1 MAVVGSAYIVVRA
14 ITTGFTKDVQKQFG
28 GIGNIGNQAGS
39 TLGKNFSRSFA
50 KVGKLDMSGISDQ
63 AMAARER
70 FTELIRSGYKLSA
83 AIGVVVP
90 ALGALAGGLV
100 SVVGSLV
107 AATPAAITL
116 AGGFVALGL
125 AAITA
130 KLALSGVGAAVSK
143 LNKQAAGGG
152 NEKAAQRRIDD
163 ALQALKDTIRRNKEA
178 LREADKVLADS
189 TNDLTEAQ
197 LELNKA
203 LAEGQEELQQL
214 NFDSEDAALA
224 EKKAA
229 LELEKARETL
239 LRVQDLPPNSRARK
253 EAELAFAEADLN
265 LRRAKDRN
273 SDLAK
278 EQERLAKEGVEG
290 TEPVIAARE
299 RIADAEKRVAEATT
313 EKANAVVNAAEAQK
327 RADTEL
333 ARAKEDAASGGAAG
347 GDPLEGLTESQKT
360 FAKFIASLKP
370 KIDELKEAV
379 AAAFLPDL
387 QKASDQIVNGT
398 AFDVIKD
405 GLAGIG
411 DALGDASLS
420 LSDAITD
427 AANLANLDAVFKTS
441 ESVIR
446 SLGGALGSA
455 YGAALSALAIADP
468 QIRGFFDFLEGKAG
482 QLDAWLKTED
492 GKKEFERII
501 KEAESIAKDSFK
513 IIGDTISGLFNL
525 GTSGAGQPLLDYFKQ
540 VAADFKAFTS
550 TDAGVK
556 LFTDLST
563 NAAKVLDA
571 VGGFVK
577 EIVKIG
583 ARPEVGIVAEK
594 FAEMAPTVGLI
605 LTELVKASPAIADFA
620 GAFLELIATFTQ
632 GEQITTFFNV
642 LTGAIEFVNGIFQNE
657 FVKGILDAVAP
668 IVGALTAV
676 GVIFDVVKFGLLV
689 IAGQILLTKV
699 AFMAAKFIFS
709 SVFNVLRTLGGVFLN
724 IARTVIPLVINGMR
738 LLGAAFMANPIGFLI
753 GIIAI
758 LVTAFITAYATSE
771 DFRNKVNAAFQA
783 VSDFVKPIID
793 AILGAVTG
801 VFNWV
806 RDNWPLLLAI
816 ITGPFGLAIKFIYD
830 NWDGILAFIKG
841 IPEKIGGFLK
851 NAWDSITTGVKTAWT
866 NTTNFFTTIFNTIK
880 GLPGQFGGFLKG
892 LWDGLL
898 SGLKGV
904 WQSVKDFWNS
914 TIGGKGFS
922 IDIPGWV
929 PVFGGKKYDI
939 RIPRLA
945 QGGVAMPVPGGILAN
960 IAEGGRP
967 ERIEP
972 LDPDGLS
979 KRDKAI
985 ISELSGGAGGKGM
998 TFNIYPSAGMDEREL
1013 ADMISRKISFM
1024 MRKGAAA

>member
-28 GIGNIGNQAGS
+28 GVGNIGTQAGS

-50 KVGKLDMSGISDQ
+50 KIGKLDMSGISDQ

-83 AIGVVVP
+83 AIGVIVP

-107 AATPAAITL
+107 AASPAAITL

-125 AAITA
+125 AAVSA
-130 KLALSGVGAAVSK
+130 RLALGGVGAAVSK
-143 LNKQAAGGG
+143 LNKQAGGG

-163 ALQALKDTIRRNKEA
+163 ARQGLFDTIRRNKEA

-189 TNDLTEAQ
+189 ANNLTDAQ

-229 LELEKARETL
+229 IELEKARETL

-278 EQERLAKEGVEG
+278 EQARLAETGVEG
-290 TEPVIAARE
+290 LDGVISARE
-299 RIADAEKRVAEATT
+299 AAAQAEDRLKEAQI
-313 EKANAVVNAAEAQK
+313 EKGNAVVNAAEAQK
-327 RADTEL
+327 RAEL
-333 ARAKEDAASGGAAG
+333 ELSRAREDAASGGAG

-370 KIDELKEAV
+370 QIDALKESV

-387 QKASDQIVNGT
+387 QKAIDQIVNGP
-398 AFDVIKD
+398 AFDVITA
-405 GLAGIG
+405 GLTGIG
-411 DALGDASLS
+411 DALGDASLA

-441 ESVIR
+441 EDVIR
-446 SLGGALGSA
+446 SLGGALSGA

-468 QIRGFFDFLEGKAG
+468 QIRGFFDFLESKAG
-482 QLDAWLKTED
+482 QLDAWLKTEE

-501 KEAESIAKDSFK
+501 KEAESIAKDAFK

-540 VAADFKAFTS
+540 VAADFKAFTE

-594 FAEMAPTVGLI
+594 FAEMAPTVGKI
-605 LTELVKASPAIADFA
+605 LEELVKASPAIADFA

-632 GEQITTFFNV
+632 GEQITMFFEV
-642 LTGAIEFVNGIFQNE
+642 LTGAIEFVNGIFRNE

-676 GVIFDVVKFGLLV
+676 GVIFDVIKFGLLV
-689 IAGQILLTKV
+689 IAGQILLTKL
-699 AFMAAKFIFS
+699 AFAAAKLIFS
-709 SVFNVLRTLGGVFLN
+709 SVFNVLRTLGGVFMN
-724 IARTVIPLVINGMR
+724 IARMVIPLVISA
-738 LLGAAFMANPIGFLI
+738 LTKLKIAFMANPIGFVIGLI
-753 GIIAI
+753 AL
-758 LVTAFITAYATSE
+758 LVGAFITAYTTSE
-771 DFRNKVNAAFQA
+771 DFRNTVNNA
-783 VSDFVKPIID
+783 
-793 AILGAVTG
+793 LGAV
-801 VFNWV
+801 
-806 RDNWPLLLAI
+806 RDFFVAAWETISGALRAVWDWLSANWPLLLAI
-816 ITGPFGLAIKFIYD
+816 LTGPIGLAVKFIVD
-830 NWDGILAFIKG
+830 NWDSIVDFVKK
-841 IPEKIGGFLK
+841 IPERIGSALRGVWDGLTSFLR
-851 NAWDSITTGVKTAWT
+851 TAWT
-866 NTTNFFTTIFNTIK
+866 NTTTFFETIFRTVRE
-880 GLPGQFGGFLKG
+880 LPGKFGGFLKS

-904 WQSVKDFWNS
+904 WDSVRSFWNN
-914 TIGGKGFS
+914 TIGGKGFT

-985 ISELSGGAGGKGM
+985 ISELSGGGGKGM
-998 TFNIYPSAGMDEREL
+998 TFNIYPSQGMDETAL
-1013 ADMISRKISFM
+1013 AEMISRKIAFM
-1024 MRKGAAA
+1024 TRKGATA